1 MTNVP
6 GVAMNRHCAT
16 GLTAVATAAA
26 GIRAGMDD
34 VVLAGG
40 VESRST
46 APVLRRREP
55 GTENWHEDW
64 MSPSHPDRADA
75 PNRDMTITVGWNAA
89 QEVGVTREEMD
100 AWSLRSHERAIRAI
114 DEGRFV
120 DEIVPLQVRRLDGT
134 ETLFEVD
141 EHPRRGTTMEK
152 LSGLK
157 PLHPEIPGFSITAGN
172 SSGIND
178 AAAAVLLTSDEVAAA
193 RGLEPLAVIRSWAAV
208 GVDPARTGLAP
219 TLAIPKALR
228 RAGLELGDIDL
239 FEINEAFAAMAVA
252 STRVLGID
260 EEIVNVSGSGVS
272 LGHPGAATGARM
284 VVTLVHELRR
294 RGGGTGVVSMCAG
307 GGMGAAMVVEVPRP
321 RSA

>member
-1 MTNVP
+1 
-6 GVAMNRHCAT
+6 
-16 GLTAVATAAA
+16 
-26 GIRAGMDD
+26 
-34 VVLAGG
+34 
-40 VESRST
+40 
-46 APVLRRREP
+46 
-55 GTENWHEDW
+55 
-64 MSPSHPDRADA
+64 
-75 PNRDMTITVGWNAA
+75 
-89 QEVGVTREEMD
+89 
-100 AWSLRSHERAIRAI
+100 
-114 DEGRFV
+114 V

-152 LSGLK
+152 LAGLK

-272 LGHPGAATGARM
+272 LGHPVAATGARM

-307 GGMGAAMVVEVPRP
+307 GGMGAAMVVEVPQP